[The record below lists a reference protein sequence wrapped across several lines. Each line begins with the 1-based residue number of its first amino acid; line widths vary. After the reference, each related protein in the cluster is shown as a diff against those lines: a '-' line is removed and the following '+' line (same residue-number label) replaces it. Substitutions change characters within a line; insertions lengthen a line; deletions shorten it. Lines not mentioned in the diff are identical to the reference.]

1 MTILCFKNT
10 SVRNITLITIFSVT
24 IQYFLFPTYLHYFLC
39 LFWTEMWRF
48 QMSSSLLHGSR
59 YNELLVTHFASFLS
73 ENLANY
79 VLSVED
85 LKRIYRLP
93 LSVFHLNFVLESA
106 VNWICS
112 SHHNRNHLKRV
123 RQKQPNTI

>member
-24 IQYFLFPTYLHYFLC
+24 IQYFLFPTYLHYFSC

-59 YNELLVTHFASFLS
+59 YNELLITHFASFLS

-93 LSVFHLNFVLESA
+93 LSVFHLNIVLESA
-106 VNWICS
+106 ANWICS